1 MAQTNN
7 ALPLLKPKEDKH
19 HIFNDGKERTIR
31 YVEWKDE
38 MKTKARS
45 CAKNHCIKVLMG
57 DMTDIPTGT
66 TAAKKKERFELCLEL
81 YGRNIKNDMYQTS
94 NSGVKTLTE
103 HGELMLRTAFDDL
116 QEWCYKL
123 IEAAPLLKI
132 VKCCPEHEFAVF
144 C

>member
-45 CAKNHCIKVLMG
+45 CATRPKQFKRQRCICAYA
-57 DMTDIPTGT
+57 D
-66 TAAKKKERFELCLEL
+66 A
-81 YGRNIKNDMYQTS
+81 
-94 NSGVKTLTE
+94 
-103 HGELMLRTAFDDL
+103 DL
-116 QEWCYKL
+116 AGCNNTNGYD
-123 IEAAPLLKI
+123 A
-132 VKCCPEHEFAVF
+132 
-144 C
+144 

>member
-45 CAKNHCIKVLMG
+45 CAKNHGIKVLMG

-66 TAAKKKERFELCLEL
+66 TAAKKK
-81 YGRNIKNDMYQTS
+81 DVQTLRPRGKPRAHNFS
-94 NSGVKTLTE
+94 VK
-103 HGELMLRTAFDDL
+103 
-116 QEWCYKL
+116 
-123 IEAAPLLKI
+123 LKYL
-132 VKCCPEHEFAVF
+132 H
-144 C
+144 